1 MEGQDFDADM
11 DAIINGG
18 VQDTSAGSAG
28 SQGTPDPVQANPQ
41 NAANLKAGGREWSNP
56 SDLAK
61 AYDGLYRD
69 YGRKSNELKGLEEWG
84 RFAKYLTQHP
94 ELQKELNERVSEY
107 QKRRSGGQNAATA
120 QRDSQIPPE
129 LASKIERLEASYAN
143 MDLERE
149 MQALRGRYKVDQDTM
164 REVLSLAKDYGERK
178 GVDLSLEDAYKLL
191 SFSKQREVGAN
202 EARASIQAKKEGSVG
217 PSSAA
222 NLQATS
228 KGNSWKSDGDW
239 SKSLESQLKQF
250 GI

>member
-1 MEGQDFDADM
+1 MGDQDFDAEM

-18 VQDTSAGSAG
+18 QDTSAAPAEG
-28 SQGTPDPVQANPQ
+28 QGTPDSVQANPQ
-41 NAANLKAGGREWSNP
+41 NAQSLKAGGREWGNP

-61 AYDGLYRD
+61 AYDALYRD

-84 RFAKYLTQHP
+84 RFAKYLSQHP

-107 QKRRSGGQNAATA
+107 QKRRASGQTSATA

-129 LASKIERLEASYAN
+129 LAHKIERLEASYAT
-143 MDLERE
+143 MELDRE
-149 MQALRGRYKVDQDTM
+149 MQALRGRYKVDQNTM
-164 REVLSLAKDYGERK
+164 RDVLALAKDYGERK

-191 SFSKQREVGAN
+191 SFSKQKEAGAS
-202 EARASIQAKKEGSVG
+202 EARASLQAKRDGSVG

-222 NLQATS
+222 NLQAAP
-228 KGNSWKSDGDW
+228 KGGSWKSDAEW
-239 SKSLESQLKQF
+239 QTSLTSQLKQF